1 MLLPAPP
8 APPATPPPPFM
19 PGDLPGD
26 SHGRPG
32 GGPLARAVLDA
43 DLLSRPLHVAITTL
57 LEAPPGFVSPYEGGM
72 VQWCQN
78 AGRLARTLPRH
89 WRVAQLVLSGD
100 ETLVA
105 RLAASAE
112 CTSLER
118 IAVDETLRRLA
129 MECVS
134 WPLMTTDGH

>member
-1 MLLPAPP
+1 
-8 APPATPPPPFM
+8 
-19 PGDLPGD
+19 
-26 SHGRPG
+26 
-32 GGPLARAVLDA
+32 
-43 DLLSRPLHVAITTL
+43 VAITTL
-57 LEAPPGFVSPYEGGM
+57 LEAPPGFVNPYEGAPPGFVNPYEGGM

-78 AGRLARTLPRH
+78 AGRLARTLPHH

-112 CTSLER
+112 CTALER

-129 MECVS
+129 MECV
-134 WPLMTTDGH
+134 

>member
-8 APPATPPPPFM
+8 APPPPPFM

-43 DLLSRPLHVAITTL
+43 DLHSRPLHVAITTL

-134 WPLMTTDGH
+134 WPLMTNDGH